1 MQLLI
6 LLSCLIYNLLEQ
18 RQGPAGRWAWRA
30 GVRGWRLG
38 SERLMCER
46 GRSALWWWK
55 QVARERGREGLQEA
69 ALPSC
74 QTHSRYSR
82 HICSLP
88 ITSFLSNTEERG
100 PRGFCGVRRRH

>member
-46 GRSALWWWK
+46 GRSALWW
-55 QVARERGREGLQEA
+55 
-69 ALPSC
+69 
-74 QTHSRYSR
+74 
-82 HICSLP
+82 
-88 ITSFLSNTEERG
+88 
-100 PRGFCGVRRRH
+100 